1 MFLDD
6 SPAPNDQ
13 TDSVLVIED
22 GDHDIEEILE
32 MAASASF
39 EDDDGDTIYMV
50 VFAEEPGRVWD
61 MTERVLRD
69 EIRKRAS
76 TAVGK

>member
-1 MFLDD
+1 M
-6 SPAPNDQ
+6 
-13 TDSVLVIED
+13 IED

-39 EDDDGDTIYMV
+39 KDDDGDTIYMV